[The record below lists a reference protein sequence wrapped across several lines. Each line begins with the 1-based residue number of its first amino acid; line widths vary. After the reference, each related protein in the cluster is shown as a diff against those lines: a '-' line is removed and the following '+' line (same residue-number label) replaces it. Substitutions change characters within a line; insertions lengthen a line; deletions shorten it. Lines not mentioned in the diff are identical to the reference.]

1 MDYTE
6 LYQQSGGLVAFS
18 NGAHWV
24 ANAIHDRLVVRRADT
39 FQITR
44 AWHVDVSPSPSN
56 ASFVSGTN
64 RHSAVTQSASSS
76 ADTLITH
83 IAWSA
88 DSEYLIAVC
97 ARNGIV
103 NVYKMRDDD
112 WSARIEAG
120 VEGLVRAEWAPD
132 GRNILCFSEWGLRVT
147 VWSLLTGTAIH
158 IQFPKHPDRGYAFRR
173 DGRYFILAERHRSKD
188 MLGVYDASDSYKQA
202 RHYAVPT
209 SSLASLAI
217 SPTGKHVAIWEGP
230 LEFKLCILSFPGTL
244 LSTYVPDPD
253 AGLGIRCVAWHPSG
267 SFIAIGGYDDKIH
280 ILDGLSWSCVTTL
293 ELASRIPASV
303 TVWREPSNWIEA
315 TLGRGYLS
323 YERPQGT
330 QSVPVNRTD
339 ASKAYPKSGLVQL
352 EWNTNGSLL
361 LARYESTPTVLFIYS
376 FPSPSERFK
385 PKLRSVLLHSGTVIR
400 AHWNPVRS
408 GALVVSCGG
417 GGLYMWSNEWSSSD
431 PGGGDEDEEEI
442 AECIGIPAKNF
453 QLRDVRWAP
462 DGKGLLLIDKDVF
475 CCAFEVEDEEDTG
488 TAGVGVEHGA

>member
-6 LYQQSGGLVAFS
+6 LYQQSGALVAFS
-18 NGAHWV
+18 SGAHWV

-56 ASFVSGTN
+56 ASFVASTN
-64 RHSAVTQSASSS
+64 RHSPAAQLSSS
-76 ADTLITH
+76 STDALVSH

-88 DSEYLIAVC
+88 DSEYLLAAC
-97 ARNGIV
+97 ARHGVV
-103 NVYKMRDDD
+103 NIYKMRDED

-147 VWSLLTGTAIH
+147 VWSLVTGVATH

-173 DGRYFILAERHRSKD
+173 DGRYFVLAERHRSKD
-188 MLGVYDASDSYKQA
+188 MLGVYDAGDSYKQA
-202 RHYAVPT
+202 RHYTVPT

-217 SPTGKHVAIWEGP
+217 SPTGKHIAVWEGP
-230 LEFKLCILSFPGTL
+230 LEFKLCILSLPGTL
-244 LSTYVPDPD
+244 LSTYIPQPDT
-253 AGLGIRCVAWHPSG
+253 GLGIRCVAWHPSG
-267 SFIAIGGYDDKIH
+267 SFIAVGGYDDKIH
-280 ILDGLSWSCVTTL
+280 ILDGLSWSCVVTL
-293 ELASRIPASV
+293 ELASRIPTRV

-330 QSVPVNRTD
+330 QSIIVNRAD

-352 EWNTNGSLL
+352 EWNANGSLL
-361 LARYESTPTVLFIYS
+361 VARYESAPTALFIYA
-376 FPSPSERFK
+376 FPAPSERFK
-385 PKLRSVLLHSGTVIR
+385 PCLRSVLLHTKPVIR
-400 AHWNPVRS
+400 ARWNPIRS
-408 GALVVSCGG
+408 GALVLSCGG
-417 GGLYMWSNEWSSSD
+417 GGLYTWSNEWSSSD
-431 PGGGDEDEEEI
+431 TDQGVNENEDEEI

-475 CCAFEVEDEEDTG
+475 CCAFEVEDDEDETG
-488 TAGVGVEHGA
+488 GA